1 LFNKQAKK
9 NILLK
14 VSAIIPGAGLG
25 SRFGEKKQFKY
36 LNGKPVW
43 VHTLKPFI
51 LSSLVDEIIFV
62 VEESLI
68 NIIKESDIY
77 KEFVKEKEIK
87 ITMGGE
93 KRKDSV
99 LNGIQV
105 SKKINDIVCI
115 HDVVRPFVSVSSI
128 NKTIE
133 ACKDFDGAILAI
145 PSIDTVKNV
154 ENKIIKKTLN
164 RNQIWMAQ
172 TPQTFHKEKLLRAYN
187 DNINVNVTDES
198 TLMELSG
205 FSIKIING
213 DDKNFKIT
221 KKIDWE
227 LAKIIA
233 SENKL

>member
-1 LFNKQAKK
+1 M
-9 NILLK
+9 LK
-14 VSAIIPGAGLG
+14 VSAIIPAGGIGA
-25 SRFGEKKQFKY
+25 RFGEKKQFKN
-36 LNGKPVW
+36 LNGEPLW
-43 VHTLKPFI
+43 AHTLKPFI
-51 LSSLVDEIIFV
+51 LSSLVNEIVFV
-62 VEESLI
+62 VEESLVSA
-68 NIIKESDIY
+68 IKKSGFF
-77 KEFVKEKEIK
+77 KQFVKKKEIK

-115 HDVVRPFVSVSSI
+115 HDVVRPFVSVSLI

-145 PSIDTVKNV
+145 PSIDSVKNV

-164 RNQIWMAQ
+164 RNKIWMAQ